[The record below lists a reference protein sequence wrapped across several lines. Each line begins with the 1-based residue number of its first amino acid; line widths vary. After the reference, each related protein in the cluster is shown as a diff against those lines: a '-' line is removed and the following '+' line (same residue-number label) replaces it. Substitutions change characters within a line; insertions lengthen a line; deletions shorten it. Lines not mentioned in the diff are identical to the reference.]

1 MFPWKLGGTSMV
13 ELAVEGAHT
22 TRVSDRYP
30 SPFLLFKE
38 IFLLKFIYTCA
49 MSFEMVYGNL
59 C

>member
-1 MFPWKLGGTSMV
+1 MV